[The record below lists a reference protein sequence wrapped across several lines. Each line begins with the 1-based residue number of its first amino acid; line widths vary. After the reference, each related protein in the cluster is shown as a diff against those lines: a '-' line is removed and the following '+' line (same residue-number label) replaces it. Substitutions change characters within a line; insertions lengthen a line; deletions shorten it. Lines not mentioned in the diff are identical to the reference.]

1 MTERTELER
10 LEKAVVDA
18 DAAVDAAYA
27 IYSVR
32 CCTADVAYQELN
44 SLKEYLKEQD
54 NAVNAAYD
62 TLRKSVLGRDYKLE
76 QDND

>member
-1 MTERTELER
+1 MNELER

-44 SLKEYLKEQD
+44 SLKEYLKEQ
-54 NAVNAAYD
+54 Y
-62 TLRKSVLGRDYKLE
+62 
-76 QDND
+76 NDWND

>member
-1 MTERTELER
+1 MTKLTKLET
-10 LEKAVVDA
+10 LEKAVVDS

-54 NAVNAAYD
+54 
-62 TLRKSVLGRDYKLE
+62 E
-76 QDND
+76 

>member
-1 MTERTELER
+1 MPKLTKLEQ

-44 SLKEYLKEQD
+44 SLKEYLKEHGD
-54 NAVNAAYD
+54 D
-62 TLRKSVLGRDYKLE
+62 
-76 QDND
+76 